1 MGRMAMA
8 ANMAEIRP
16 ISTGWRL
23 PQLDRIA
30 LGVVDAGEAPDA
42 GIIPLGPGDDLDARL
57 TQPGEEIL
65 EAVDAQVE
73 HHLPVGR
80 EIVAVGW
87 KGREDRRSGLLL
99 PHAIVAAADATMIA
113 IPDPER
119 VRVARPEEQTAN
131 PRHRH

>member
-1 MGRMAMA
+1 MRRMAMA

-23 PQLDRIA
+23 PQFDRIA
-30 LGVVDAGEAPDA
+30 LGIVDAGEAADA
-42 GIIPLGPGDDLDARL
+42 RIIPLGLGDDLDARL
-57 TQPGEEIL
+57 AQTGEEIFK
-65 EAVDAQVE
+65 AVDAQVE

-80 EIVAVGW
+80 EIVAIGW
-87 KGREDRRSGLLL
+87 KGREDGRSGLLL
-99 PHAIVAAADATMIA
+99 PHAIVAAANAEVIA
-113 IPDPER
+113 IPYPER